1 MGTGL
6 YSTVCCHG
14 DHIDLAILCREQYDN
29 AFTKLILELVT
40 QVSQAIHIHT
50 VYAGCQKLC
59 SLDFHCLIHDI
70 AQCGLCHLG
79 FQGLVLS
86 IQSLQFCLHMLDL
99 LGQGCRS
106 CLCGCGCLIEVL
118 FHSLIVCHHVG
129 TGQCFDSSDAGSDTA
144 LGQDLEVTD
153 LTGMLYMTEEAKQAY
168 QKMMSEER
176 RRSDEAWA
184 KALPVVQ
191 KEAREGR
198 PYISWASR
206 PYDLPQARIPAF
218 PGAEGGGMYSF
229 GGRGGKV
236 ITVTNLNDRG
246 PGSFR
251 EACETGGARII
262 VFNVSGII
270 KLESP
275 IIVRAPYVTIAGQT
289 APGDGVCI
297 AGESFWVNTH
307 DVVVRHMRFR
317 RGETKVWHRDDSF
330 GGNPIG
336 NIMIDHCSCTWG
348 LDENISFYR
357 HMYDPSEGQYESKDL
372 KLPTVNVTIQNTISA
387 KALDTYNH
395 AFGSTLGGE
404 NCAFMRN
411 LWASNS
417 GRNPSVGWNGVFNFV
432 NNVVFNWVHRS
443 SDGGDYTAMFN
454 MINNYYKPGPATP
467 KDTPV
472 GHRILKPEAG
482 RSKLDHKVYGRV
494 YADGNIMEGYPAITE
509 DNWAGG
515 IQIETQPNT
524 DGYTENMRSNR
535 PFEMP
540 YIRITSAHDAYD
552 FVLKNAGANIPCRD
566 IVDERIV
573 EEVRTGVPYY
583 DKKMAKDANGD
594 LTGLAPKSM
603 GEDGQFKY
611 RRLPKDSYKQG
622 IITDIRQMGGYPE
635 YKGTPYVDTDGDGMP
650 DEWEKANGLNPND
663 PSDANK
669 DCTGDGYTN
678 IEKYINGIST
688 RNCIDWSDLRNNYDT
703 LASKGKL
710 M

>member
-1 MGTGL
+1 MNLRTFIERPILSAVISISIVVVGIIGL
-6 YSTVCCHG
+6 FTLPV
-14 DHIDLAILCREQYDN
+14 EQYPDIAPPTIQVSTSYFGASAETLQKSVIAPLEEAINGVENMTYMTSTASN
-29 AFTKLILELVT
+29 AGVVDITVYFKQGTDPDMAAVNVQNRVSKATGQLPAEVT
-40 QVSQAIHIHT
+40 QVGVTTSKRQTSIL
-50 VYAGCQKLC
+50 QMF
-59 SLDFHCLIHDI
+59 SLYSPGDSYDEKF
-70 AQCGLCHLG
+70 
-79 FQGLVLS
+79 LS
-86 IQSLQFCLHMLDL
+86 N
-99 LGQGCRS
+99 
-106 CLCGCGCLIEVL
+106 
-118 FHSLIVCHHVG
+118 
-129 TGQCFDSSDAGSDTA
+129 
-144 LGQDLEVTD
+144 
-153 LTGMLYMTEEAKQAY
+153 
-168 QKMMSEER
+168 
-176 RRSDEAWA
+176 
-184 KALPVVQ
+184 
-191 KEAREGR
+191 
-198 PYISWASR
+198 YISINLKPAI
-206 PYDLPQARIPAF
+206 LRIQ
-218 PGAEGGGMYSF
+218 G
-229 GGRGGKV
+229 V
-236 ITVTNLNDRG
+236 
-246 PGSFR
+246 
-251 EACETGGARII
+251 
-262 VFNVSGII
+262 
-270 KLESP
+270 
-275 IIVRAPYVTIAGQT
+275 
-289 APGDGVCI
+289 GD
-297 AGESFWVNTH
+297 
-307 DVVVRHMRFR
+307 MM
-317 RGETKVWHRDDSF
+317 
-330 GGNPIG
+330 
-336 NIMIDHCSCTWG
+336 IM
-348 LDENISFYR
+348 
-357 HMYDPSEGQYESKDL
+357 
-372 KLPTVNVTIQNTISA
+372 
-387 KALDTYNH
+387 
-395 AFGSTLGGE
+395 
-404 NCAFMRN
+404 
-411 LWASNS
+411 
-417 GRNPSVGWNGVFNFV
+417 
-432 NNVVFNWVHRS
+432 
-443 SDGGDYTAMFN
+443 
-454 MINNYYKPGPATP
+454 
-467 KDTPV
+467 
-472 GHRILKPEAG
+472 RILKPEAG